1 MVSQR
6 FSSFVIGTKK
16 KWLESIATHQP
27 LLFSCVISFNST
39 DGNGRSILVPTWGVQ
54 VLLCAGYVWMQCLT
68 IAYNYRIQG
77 TVRSE
82 CSILLICRIFV
93 SALLLLL
100 DCHFEIGCEDIQFS
114 LPAMAFCH
122 YFSDVSVLNVHLI
135 MDIDVKFVYCKFEII
150 LHWTIIFYF
159 NNLQIGCFG
168 HLLAVASR
176 KGLQEKPFH
185 FRFTL
190 AKICQDRMARRQ

>member
-1 MVSQR
+1 MFHPANMSNFCLCIAAVIR
-6 FSSFVIGTKK
+6 LSFLKSAAKIYNFH
-16 KWLESIATHQP
+16 E
-27 LLFSCVISFNST
+27 
-39 DGNGRSILVPTWGVQ
+39 PT
-54 VLLCAGYVWMQCLT
+54 
-68 IAYNYRIQG
+68 
-77 TVRSE
+77 
-82 CSILLICRIFV
+82 
-93 SALLLLL
+93 
-100 DCHFEIGCEDIQFS
+100 
-114 LPAMAFCH
+114 MAFCH

>member
-16 KWLESIATHQP
+16 KWLESIATLQP

-39 DGNGRSILVPTWGVQ
+39 DGTGRSIFVPTWGVQ
-54 VLLCAGYVWMQCLT
+54 DLLCAGYVWMQCLT
-68 IAYNYRIQG
+68 IAYSYRIQG
-77 TVRSE
+77 TVRPE

-114 LPAMAFCH
+114 RTDNGFLPLFFRCFFVIH
-122 YFSDVSVLNVHLI
+122 
-135 MDIDVKFVYCKFEII
+135 FVYKKSNRMGG
-150 LHWTIIFYF
+150 HRF
-159 NNLQIGCFG
+159 N
-168 HLLAVASR
+168 
-176 KGLQEKPFH
+176 
-185 FRFTL
+185 
-190 AKICQDRMARRQ
+190 DRPSSTS